1 MRANR
6 KYYFKQ
12 GDIIGHFPAEFREVP
27 FRVFMKKRKG
37 YIFTNKKHSELA
49 IMATILGVISLAALI
64 VVVFQS
70 YLSAGDVAVNFGFT
84 GLLAT
89 LFSMVGLS
97 LGMATVREKDY
108 YRLFPVLGILLN
120 LVALGGVSLILYAGA
135 KL

>member
-1 MRANR
+1 M
-6 KYYFKQ
+6 
-12 GDIIGHFPAEFREVP
+12 P

-37 YIFTNKKHSELA
+37 YIFTNKKHSERA
-49 IMATILGVISLAALI
+49 IMATILGIISLAALI
-64 VVVFQS
+64 VMVFRS
-70 YLSAGDVAVNFGFT
+70 YLSAGDVAVNYGFT

-97 LGMATVREKDY
+97 LGMATVRDKDY

-120 LVALGGVSLILYAGA
+120 LAALGGVSLILYAGA